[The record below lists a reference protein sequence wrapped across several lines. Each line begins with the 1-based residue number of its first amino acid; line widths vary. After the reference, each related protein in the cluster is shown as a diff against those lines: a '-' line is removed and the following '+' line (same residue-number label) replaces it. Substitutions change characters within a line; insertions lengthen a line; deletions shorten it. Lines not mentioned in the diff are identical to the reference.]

1 MPLLEERLRSR
12 FEWGLIVDIQPPDYE
27 TRLSIIRSK
36 ARQRGV
42 ILPHDV
48 LELIARETRSNI
60 RVLEGSLNRV
70 FAFAKLMNAAPTLEL
85 ARKALEDVANKD
97 GVSSDITPDAIIEA
111 VANCFRLSK
120 AALLGRDRDKDTA
133 LARRLAMYLLRRETN
148 RSLAE
153 IGQEL
158 GNRDAAAVTIACKKV
173 STDVES
179 SPFVKRK
186 IHDIQRALH
195 Q

>member
-42 ILPHDV
+42 NLPHDV

-70 FAFAKLMNAAPTLEL
+70 FAFAKLMNATPTLEL
-85 ARKALEDVANKD
+85 ARKALEDVATKD
-97 GVSSDITPDAIIEA
+97 GVSSDITPDTIIEA
-111 VANCFRLSK
+111 VANSFQLSK

-133 LARRLAMYLLRRETN
+133 LARRLAMYLLRQETN
-148 RSLAE
+148 NSLAE

-158 GNRDAAAVTIACKKV
+158 GNRDAAAVTIACKKI

-186 IHDIQRALH
+186 IRDIQRALH